1 MLWTH
6 RCVKRK
12 LPVKPRN
19 NTNKDISISFAL
31 STISPST
38 NDTYFSSG
46 RWGSLRCHLSLG
58 FYQIAKSK
66 LITLTTGISNIFLK
80 SKPSIFSLFQSFT
93 KKQDIVSE
101 SMSQINLSIELMM
114 ILNLNS
120 FKTLQIK
127 LKCEHEI
134 WTPPKKK
141 LLGKNYTYT
150 GRLKLESR

>member
-31 STISPST
+31 STISPSS

-46 RWGSLRCHLSLG
+46 GWGNLRCLLSLG
-58 FYQIAKSK
+58 FYQIAKMQIDYIDNRNFQY
-66 LITLTTGISNIFLK
+66 LLK
-80 SKPSIFSLFQSFT
+80 IKTICFQSFT
-93 KKQDIVSE
+93 KQQDIVSE
-101 SMSQINLSIELMM
+101 SMWQINLSIELMM

-134 WTPPKKK
+134 WTPPQK
-141 LLGKNYTYT
+141 KNYWENITHT
-150 GRLKLESR
+150 RVG